1 MWSVGVGVQG
11 TYAFCAGEDGVVYC
25 FNLQR
30 GGELESFVKV
40 GGQGS
45 RSHRRPAHEQGGRAA
60 RELSEGGGGDG
71 VFLD

>member
-1 MWSVGVGVQG
+1 MQG

-45 RSHRRPAHEQGGRAA
+45 RSHRAAHEQGG
-60 RELSEGGGGDG
+60 GGGCQGTHRERWW
-71 VFLD
+71 